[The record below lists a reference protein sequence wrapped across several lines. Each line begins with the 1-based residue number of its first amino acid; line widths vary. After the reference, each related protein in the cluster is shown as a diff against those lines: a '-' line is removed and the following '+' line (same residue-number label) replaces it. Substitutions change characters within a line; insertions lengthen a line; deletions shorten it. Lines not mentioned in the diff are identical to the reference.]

1 MKNGFIYLF
10 MTLMCGTVFAS
21 TPKVE
26 FNGMFSGLGQ
36 TVESDSN
43 AVNINVKYIPLQ
55 KFDISPQIDAELSG
69 VFFTFIG
76 SNNMNTIAES
86 L

>member
-1 MKNGFIYLF
+1 
-10 MTLMCGTVFAS
+10 MTRITMGLVTSTFFAS
-21 TPKVE
+21 TPKVK
-26 FNGMFSGLGQ
+26 FSGVFPSLEQ
-36 TVESDSN
+36 LVKNDSSS
-43 AVNINVKYIPLQ
+43 ANINIRYIPLLE
-55 KFDISPQIDAELSG
+55 FEISPQIDAELSG